1 MGISNQSKLDMVCEE
16 VTKLEWINRAL
27 KQQISFNENRLA
39 ELDKDLWE
47 LRKAKNGNDD

>member
-1 MGISNQSKLDMVCEE
+1 MGMNNQSKLNMVCEE

-27 KQQISFNENRLA
+27 RLQISFNENRLA